1 MPAWTVPAGDK
12 LRKGNG
18 IRWSRQDGFRGSSG
32 RNGQP
37 TEAGRGGRVEKGRV
51 ARVRDPALVVFVR
64 QLTGQGYSTGVSVAV
79 KTSVSAVAVSVV
91 ACTGDTRT

>member
-1 MPAWTVPAGDK
+1 
-12 LRKGNG
+12 
-18 IRWSRQDGFRGSSG
+18 
-32 RNGQP
+32 
-37 TEAGRGGRVEKGRV
+37 VEKGRV